1 VPDRREP
8 VLPDEDLITPEHLL
22 HLSRTP
28 EADRLAALSDAEL
41 IEEAAGYAI
50 SLARAPEEKLF
61 GIVMLLM
68 AAAGAIA
75 SIIVAR
81 KALEAI
87 RGEAA
92 DA

>member
-1 VPDRREP
+1 VSDG
-8 VLPDEDLITPEHLL
+8 PE
-22 HLSRTP
+22 LSRFDPEDGWGPPPSRTR
-28 EADRLAALSDAEL
+28 EADRLGAMSDAQL
-41 IEEAAGYAI
+41 FEEAAGYAVR
-50 SLARAPEEKLF
+50 LASAPEEKLF

-81 KALEAI
+81 KALQEI

-92 DA
+92 RG